1 MIQASAAAAVL
12 LSVLAVGVGAA
23 PAAHAAY
30 PDRPIRLI
38 VPYPPGGLTDSSARM
53 IAKSL
58 SARLGQTIVVDN
70 VAGGGGNIGADKAA
84 KSPPDGYTLY
94 VGNNATVGL
103 NTLMYKSLPF
113 DPIKDLAPIA
123 QYAESQTVLVV
134 HPSVPATS
142 VAELVALAKAKPG
155 ELNFGSTGKGGLSHL
170 VGELFNNVT
179 GVKTVHIPY
188 KGTGP
193 ALTDLLGGQIQMMF
207 NDTVIPH
214 VKSGKLRALA
224 VTGRQ
229 RWDELP
235 QVPTLA
241 ELGIDGYE
249 TYNWFGIFAPA
260 GTPAEIIEQLNRAL
274 VAVVGEKESQAWLQ
288 SRGAAGRTGSAA
300 AFKAF
305 IADDLAKW
313 SRLVKA
319 VGITAE

>member
-1 MIQASAAAAVL
+1 MIQSSAAAAAL
-12 LSVLAVGVGAA
+12 LSALALGTVAA
-23 PAAHAAY
+23 PSAHAAY

-38 VPYPPGGLTDSSARM
+38 VPYPPGGLTDASARM

-58 SARLGQTIVVDN
+58 SARLGQPIVIDN

-155 ELNFGSTGKGGLSHL
+155 ALNFGSTGKGGLSHL
-170 VGELFNNVT
+170 VGELFNNAT

-241 ELGIDGYE
+241 ELGIGGYE

-260 GTPAEIIEQLNRAL
+260 GTPVEIVGQLNRAL
-274 VAVVGEKESQAWLQ
+274 VEVVGEPDSQAWLR
-288 SRGAAGRTGSAA
+288 SRGAAGRTGSSA
-300 AFKAF
+300 AFAAF
-305 IADDLAKW
+305 IAEDLAKW
-313 SRLVKA
+313 TRLVRA